1 MRKIPTWQKFIK
13 KYVRLINGLR
23 MWDHINSFQLQDFE
37 GIFTHRFSMLNRPRG
52 NSKTFDL
59 SVSCAN
65 DLVMSETQQRI
76 YVIANDQEQA
86 ELIVTDVARILM
98 DHDDLSGL
106 ARITKTEIQL
116 KDHPK
121 SFLKALPSDAPG
133 SLGLRP
139 TRLLCDEMGS
149 WPPRADALFFS
160 LYNAL
165 IKTSDSRMVI
175 ISTPSWDLSGLL
187 HRILEEAR
195 HDPRWYV
202 SERGP
207 EANWISEEDRN
218 LFRHDFMD
226 QEVWLRDYEGVW
238 TQGHGALFPEKL
250 VDGVGCHDMPEIASS
265 ARCAIGVDIGY
276 RHNWSVLVVVK
287 RDPVTDLLVVEGMS
301 CFDPKKSG
309 GSVSLND
316 VEDEALALAQMYDAP
331 IHYDPH
337 EFRSAAERLHRE
349 HRIQVHEYTFSEKG
363 RKDLFE
369 HLIDQIEKGKVVCSV
384 RNPYW
389 KDLRRQLLGLS
400 VEKMASGSWK
410 ITHKGANDDIVVA
423 LALAAK
429 ALPSQQYMVDTM
441 PMALGH
447 RVSASM
453 IHRSPMRDPQPNA
466 YGEGDDQN
474 SPWGSMGGSIFD
486 DRSSPWHNK

>member
-1 MRKIPTWQKFIK
+1 MIKTLQKFIK
-13 KYVRLINGLR
+13 KYVRLIDGR
-23 MWDHINSFQLQDFE
+23 KFWPHINPFQLQDFE
-37 GIFTHRFSMLNRPRG
+37 GISAHRFSMLSRPRG

-59 SVSCAN
+59 SVLSAN
-65 DLVMSETQQRI
+65 DLVTSETQQRI
-76 YVIANDQEQA
+76 YVIANDEDQA
-86 ELIVTDVARILM
+86 ELIVSDVSKILM
-98 DHDDLSGL
+98 DHDDLQGI
-106 ARITKTEIQL
+106 AKITKGEIKL
-116 KDHPK
+116 KHHPK
-121 SFLKALPSDAPG
+121 SFLIALPSDAPS

-175 ISTPSWDLSGLL
+175 ISTPSWDLSGLMY
-187 HRILEEAR
+187 RILEEAR
-195 HDPRWYV
+195 KDPRWYV

-207 EANWISEEDRN
+207 EASWISQEDRN
-218 LFRHDFMD
+218 FFRHDFMS
-226 QEVWLRDYEGVW
+226 QEVWLTDYEGIW
-238 TQGHGALFPEKL
+238 TQGHGALFSDKL
-250 VDGVGCHDMPEIASS
+250 ADGVGCHDMPEIADR

-287 RDPVTDLLVVEGMS
+287 RDPKTDLLVVEAIS

-316 VEDEALALAQMYDAP
+316 VEDEALNLARIYDAP

-337 EFRSAAERLHRE
+337 EFRGAAERLNRE
-349 HRIQVHEYTFSEKG
+349 HRIPVHEYTFSEKG
-363 RKDLFE
+363 RKELFE
-369 HLIDQIEKGKVVCSV
+369 SLIDQIEKGKVVCSV

-400 VEKMASGSWK
+400 IEKMGSGAWK

-447 RVSASM
+447 RVTGSLM
-453 IHRSPMRDPQPNA
+453 PRSPMRDPRSNA
-466 YGEGDDQN
+466 YGEGDDQH
-474 SPWGSMGGSIFD
+474 SPWGSSGGSVFE
-486 DRSSPWHNK
+486 DRSSPWYNK